1 MILNIVFHFFWE
13 IFYHNLFGYLTKQ
26 RNNTSNKM
34 STTKKK
40 LYIETYGCQMNVSDS
55 EIVGSIMK
63 GIGYEQN
70 NKPEDA
76 DVIFINTCS
85 IRDNAEKRVKKRL
98 QEIRILKKKN
108 PNLTV
113 GILGCMAERLKEKLI
128 EEQEFVDLIV
138 GPDAYREL
146 PEMIKTV
153 EAGRKAINVILSE
166 EETYAEI
173 EPVRYGD
180 NGISAYIS
188 IMRGCQNWCT
198 YCVVPFTRGK
208 ERSRNP
214 ETIIEEAKDLF
225 KKGYKEITLLGQ
237 NVNSYIWNEGS
248 HVDFP
253 SLLKM
258 VADVS
263 PQLRVRFATSHPK
276 DISDDLI
283 KTIADNHNICS
294 YIHLPFQSGSTAVLK
309 KMKRSYTREWYMER
323 IDAIKKL
330 IPDCGLSTDI
340 IAGFCTETE
349 EDHQA
354 TLSLMKYVGYDYAFM
369 FKYSERPDTIAA
381 KRYDDD
387 VPEEVK
393 SRRLT
398 EIIALQQELALAS
411 NKNDIGKTFEVLVEK
426 VSKKSDD
433 ELAGRNSQNK
443 TIVFPRKNFKPG
455 DYVMVKVTDC
465 TAATLIGES
474 VE

>member
-1 MILNIVFHFFWE
+1 
-13 IFYHNLFGYLTKQ
+13 
-26 RNNTSNKM
+26 M

-70 NKPEDA
+70 DKAEDA

-108 PNLTV
+108 PKLTV

-146 PEMIKTV
+146 PKLIKTV

-188 IMRGCQNWCT
+188 IMRGCENWCT

-208 ERSRNP
+208 ERSREP
-214 ETIIEEAKDLF
+214 QTIIQEAKDLF
-225 KKGYKEITLLGQ
+225 NKGYKEITLLGQ

-248 HVDFP
+248 KVNFP
-253 SLLKM
+253 TLLKM

-276 DISDDLI
+276 DISNDLI
-283 KTIADNHNICS
+283 KIIADNHNICS
-294 YIHLPFQSGSTAVLK
+294 YIHLPFQSGSTVVLK
-309 KMKRSYTREWYMER
+309 KMKRKYTREWYMER
-323 IDAIKKL
+323 IDTIKKM

-349 EDHQA
+349 EDHKD
-354 TLSLMKYVGYDYAFM
+354 TLSLMQYVGYDYAFM

-381 KRYDDD
+381 KKYDDD
-387 VPEEVK
+387 VPEDVK

-398 EIIALQQELALAS
+398 EIIALQQGLALAS
-411 NKNDIGKTFEVLVEK
+411 NKNDIGKIFEVLVEK
-426 VSKKSDD
+426 VSKKSDQ

-443 TIVFPRKNFKPG
+443 TIVFPRKDFKPG
-455 DYVMVKVTDC
+455 DYVMVKVSDC

-474 VE
+474 VD

>member
-1 MILNIVFHFFWE
+1 
-13 IFYHNLFGYLTKQ
+13 
-26 RNNTSNKM
+26 M
-34 STTKKK
+34 STTNKK

-63 GIGYEQN
+63 GIGYEQGDKAEN
-70 NKPEDA
+70 A

-108 PNLTV
+108 PNITV

-146 PEMIKTV
+146 PKMIQTV
-153 EAGRKAINVILSE
+153 ESGRKAINVLLSE

-208 ERSRNP
+208 ERSRDP
-214 ETIIEEAKDLF
+214 QTIVKEAKELF
-225 KKGYKEITLLGQ
+225 SKGYKEVTLLGQ
-237 NVNSYIWNEGS
+237 NVNSYHWKTNNGDTAEVG
-248 HVDFP
+248 FP
-253 SLLKM
+253 ELLEM
-258 VADVS
+258 VAQVS
-263 PQLRVRFATSHPK
+263 PLLRVRFATSHPK

-283 KTIADNHNICS
+283 KTIAAHHNICS
-294 YIHLPFQSGSTAVLK
+294 YIHLPFQSGSTKVLK
-309 KMKRSYTREWYMER
+309 KMNRKYNREWYMDR
-323 IDAIKKL
+323 ISAIKKY

-349 EDHQA
+349 EDHQD
-354 TLSLMKYVGYDYAFM
+354 TLSLMRWVSYDYAFM

-381 KRYDDD
+381 KKFDDD
-387 VPEEVK
+387 VPEDVK
-393 SRRLT
+393 SRRLQ
-398 EIIALQQELALAS
+398 EIITLQGEMSLAN
-411 NKNDIGKTFEVLVEK
+411 NKKDIGKTFEVLVEK
-426 VSKKSDD
+426 VSKKSDK

-443 TIVFPRKNFKPG
+443 MIVFPKKDYKPG
-455 DYVMVKVTDC
+455 DYVMVTVHDC
-465 TAATLIGES
+465 TPATLIGTADEIS
-474 VE
+474 

>member
-1 MILNIVFHFFWE
+1 M
-13 IFYHNLFGYLTKQ
+13 
-26 RNNTSNKM
+26 NTN
-34 STTKKK
+34 KK

-63 GIGYEQN
+63 DIGYEQN
-70 NKPEDA
+70 DKAENA

-85 IRDNAEKRVKKRL
+85 IRDNAEQRVRKRL
-98 QEIRILKKKN
+98 QEIRVLKKKN

-138 GPDAYREL
+138 GPDAYRDL
-146 PEMIKTV
+146 PQLIKTV
-153 EAGRKAINVILSE
+153 ETGRKAVNVLLSE

-180 NGISAYIS
+180 NGISAFIS

-208 ERSRNP
+208 ERSRDP
-214 ETIIEEAKDLF
+214 KTILAEAKALF
-225 KKGYKEITLLGQ
+225 TKGYKEITLLGQ
-237 NVNSYIWNEGS
+237 NVNSYAWEENNVTFHE
-248 HVDFP
+248 
-253 SLLKM
+253 LLKM
-258 VADVS
+258 VADIS
-263 PQLRVRFATSHPK
+263 PKLRVRFSTSHPK

-309 KMKRSYTREWYMER
+309 KMKRNYTREWYMER
-323 IDAIKKL
+323 IEAIKKN

-349 EDHQA
+349 EDHKE
-354 TLSLMKYVGYDYAFM
+354 TMSLMEWVSYDYAFM

-381 KRYDDD
+381 KKYDDD
-387 VPEEVK
+387 VPEDIK
-393 SRRLT
+393 GRRLQ
-398 EIIALQQELALAS
+398 EIINLQGKTSLA
-411 NKNDIGKTFEVLVEK
+411 NYKKDIGKTFEVLVEK
-426 VSKKSDD
+426 VSKKSDK
-433 ELAGRNSQNK
+433 ELAGRNPQNK
-443 TIVFPRKNFKPG
+443 MIVFPRKNYKPG
-455 DYVMVKVTDC
+455 DYVMVKVHDC
-465 TAATLIGES
+465 TSATLMGEI
-474 VE
+474 VD